1 VNFTSLRLR
10 LLLGAGA
17 FILTA
22 LALAALGLTFLFQD
36 HVEGWVDGELDG
48 YLDQVIAGIDI
59 GPDGKLAV
67 TEPPANPRF
76 TQPLSGRYWQVVVE
90 PDGPLLRSRS
100 LWDFEIPLLPAG
112 TVADEAHHGRVPGP
126 DGTHLYLLQRH
137 VRLPSR
143 LGRNT
148 ALAAVAVDAAE
159 VAAAVRRFASVLVPA
174 LLVLSALL
182 ILAA

>member
-1 VNFTSLRLR
+1 
-10 LLLGAGA
+10 LLGAGA

-112 TVADEAHHGRVPGP
+112 TVDDEAHHGRVPGP
-126 DGTHLYLLQRH
+126 DGTHLYLLQRLAH
-137 VRLPSR
+137 SRCLGPGARRTETPVGHAEQTRRHRQRQAIAPRWRLS
-143 LGRNT
+143 
-148 ALAAVAVDAAE
+148 
-159 VAAAVRRFASVLVPA
+159 
-174 LLVLSALL
+174 
-182 ILAA
+182 